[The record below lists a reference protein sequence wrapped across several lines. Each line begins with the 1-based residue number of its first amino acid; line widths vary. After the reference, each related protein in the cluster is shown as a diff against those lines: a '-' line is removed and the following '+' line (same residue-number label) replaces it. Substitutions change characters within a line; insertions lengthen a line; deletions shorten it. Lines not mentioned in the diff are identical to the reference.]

1 MKQVLA
7 VSIAPFSPRCQAP
20 GTYSFAAQS
29 DYVPRQWR
37 ASRQRRL
44 RGDIGL
50 ARFVRRLSFL
60 HAILMGSDEGLA
72 GCAGALRG
80 APESIRKTLSTKQV
94 AQQYL

>member
-1 MKQVLA
+1 MKTGPGGFDRAVLTSMSGA
-7 VSIAPFSPRCQAP
+7 GDLQFCRAIR
-20 GTYSFAAQS
+20 
-29 DYVPRQWR
+29 YVPRQWR